1 MSSELLSPPRHVLM
15 TLDAVG
21 GVWRYTLDL
30 TRGLTQRGVAVTL
43 VGVGPPPSR
52 DQQGELET
60 IHHKKVFWLDEPL
73 DWMVGGGAELRPL
86 RERLLRV
93 VEEQGVELLHLNV
106 PSQAHGLNLPH
117 PIVVVSHSC
126 VVTWWR
132 AVQRTPLP
140 ADLRWQH
147 ESNLLGFRRADLVLA
162 PSRSHAGAL
171 VRAYGPLEGLRVLHN
186 ASSHEAS
193 EVSKAPF
200 VLGAARWWDEGK
212 SAELLDAAAAEAHWP
227 VLMVGPTTGPNAQSV
242 SLRHAQS
249 LGKRSSADVAALMER
264 AAIFAAPS
272 RYEPFGLAVLEAALR
287 GAALLLADIPTF
299 RELWSGAALFA
310 DPQDPSAWT
319 DALNR
324 LARDGEQ
331 RLLLGRL
338 AKRRAERFSQQRQV
352 DGILETY
359 REASLL
365 AARRA
370 A

>member
-1 MSSELLSPPRHVLM
+1 VSPELLSPPRRVLM

-21 GVWRYTLDL
+21 GVWRYALDL
-30 TRGLTQRGVAVTL
+30 ARGLSERGVEVVL
-43 VGVGPPPSR
+43 VGLGPHPSR
-52 DQQGELET
+52 DQQAELET

-73 DWMVGGGAELRPL
+73 DWMAGGDADLRPL
-86 RERLLRV
+86 RERLLRI
-93 VEEQGVELLHLNV
+93 VEDQGVELLHLNL

-126 VVTWWR
+126 VVTWWK

-147 ESNLLGFRRADLVLA
+147 GAHLLGFRRADLILA

-186 ASSHEAS
+186 ASSHEAQDLP
-193 EVSKAPF
+193 KAPF
-200 VLGAARWWDEGK
+200 VLGVARWWDEGK
-212 SAELLDAAAAEAHWP
+212 NARVLDAAAAGAPWP
-227 VLMVGPTTGPNAQSV
+227 VLLAGPTAGPNAQSV
-242 SLRHAQS
+242 SLRYAQS
-249 LGKRSSADVAALMER
+249 LGKRSAADVSALMER

-310 DPQDPSAWT
+310 DPEDPSAWT
-319 DALNR
+319 DALHR

-331 RLLLGRL
+331 RVLLGRL
-338 AKRRAERFSQQRQV
+338 ARGRAERFSQQRQLE
-352 DGILETY
+352 GILETY
-359 REASLL
+359 REASLV